1 MSSARLTRGRSYGF
15 RWALNPIRLTGV
27 LTSNDADAETQG
39 RKPRGDRGRER
50 TARVTSQG
58 MPGTVSSHGSWAEA
72 EKGLP

>member
-1 MSSARLTRGRSYGF
+1 M
-15 RWALNPIRLTGV
+15 
-27 LTSNDADAETQG
+27 SNDADAETQG